1 MGNQSVN
8 VESLHC
14 LEVNPSF
21 FLVEAHMFIMHILTL
36 AAIPPRLL
44 FEQ

>member
-1 MGNQSVN
+1 MRNQSIN

-21 FLVEAHMFIMHILTL
+21 LLVEVHMFIMHMLTL